1 MIPGLRRSPH
11 LTRVGPLLASFLH
24 AKRPTPAAAARVEK
38 SAIRAWPAPP
48 RSTLMSAA
56 YRFFTPGDIV
66 SGETDVK
73 QKEAGV
79 IRHPTAAAVVEEIVS
94 FFGNGEFF
102 RSYDLAIEAFGKYP
116 EDWWFAHRAVLS
128 LANAGA
134 TELAH
139 RKYVELGLDRQRSP
153 DIRALLAR
161 LKKDMAFAETGARRH
176 ALLEDAHADYEQIFR
191 DAVGARD
198 GAAYYPGINAATLA
212 LLTGHEDRANL
223 LAAEVL
229 SLLKPRLPSLAGA
242 PDRYWVLATALEAN
256 LVTGDLETAR
266 ALVPAVIDAGRDN
279 HADLASTG
287 RQLERIALAR
297 GMGPDVLAAFRMP
310 TIVHYAGHIISSGA
324 GRFSRDEEPKVA
336 ADIAHVLDAMTVG
349 AAYGS
354 LAAGSDILFA
364 EAFLRRGVPLNIV
377 LPFNIEEFKAQSVSV
392 AGESWAPRFHACI
405 AAAKTVRYAT
415 EDAYLGDDHL
425 FTYCSRLAMGLAVLS
440 SRHMHAP
447 LRQLV
452 VWDGEARSGIAGTV
466 VDMKT
471 WQEAGHAQTII
482 RCGARDGA
490 DDLASFKSS
499 KVAPGRRDTRA
510 MLFGD
515 IQGFSK
521 LTDAQLPAFTDLV
534 LGTMGQVLKAYR
546 DDLSFVNTWGDGI
559 FAVFADAGRAAD
571 CALVMQAALS
581 GIDLS
586 AAGLPPTLKLRL
598 GAHLGPVYELPD
610 PVTNRPNYYGAHV
623 SRCARIEPI
632 TPEGCVYVT
641 ETFAAVLALR
651 HAGAFTCDYVG
662 HTDMA
667 KQYGRLRMFLLRRFR
682 GADGPPVLTDI
693 ERQGTA

>member
-1 MIPGLRRSPH
+1 M
-11 LTRVGPLLASFLH
+11 
-24 AKRPTPAAAARVEK
+24 
-38 SAIRAWPAPP
+38 
-48 RSTLMSAA
+48 
-56 YRFFTPGDIV
+56 
-66 SGETDVK
+66 
-73 QKEAGV
+73 
-79 IRHPTAAAVVEEIVS
+79 IRHPTAEAIAGEIAT

-102 RSYDLAIEAFGKYP
+102 RSYDLAMEAFGKYP
-116 EDWWFAHRAVLS
+116 EKWWFAHRAVLS

-134 TELAH
+134 TDLAL
-139 RKYVELGLDRQRSP
+139 RKYDELGLDQQRSP

-161 LKKDMAFAETGARRH
+161 LKKDLAFADAGTRRQT
-176 ALLEDAHADYEQIFR
+176 LLEDACADYEQIFR
-191 DAVGARD
+191 DAVDARD
-198 GAAYYPGINAATLA
+198 SAAYYPGINAASLT
-212 LLTGHEDRANL
+212 LLTGRDDRASMI
-223 LAAEVL
+223 AGEVL
-229 SLLKPRLPSLAGA
+229 SLLKPRLASLAGA

-256 LVTGDLETAR
+256 VVTGDLATAR
-266 ALVPAVIDAGRDN
+266 ALVPEVIDAGRDN
-279 HADLASTG
+279 HADLASTA

-297 GMGPDVLAAFRMP
+297 GLNPDVLAAFRMP
-310 TIVHYAGHIISSGA
+310 AIVHYVGHIISSGS
-324 GRFSRDEEPKVA
+324 GRFSRNEEPTVA
-336 ADIAHVLDAMTVG
+336 AGIAHVLDGMTIG

-364 EAFLRRGVPLNIV
+364 EAFLRRDVPLNIV
-377 LPFNIEEFKAQSVSV
+377 LPFNIDEFVVQSVSV
-392 AGESWAPRFHACI
+392 AGEAWVSRFHACI
-405 AAAKTVRYAT
+405 ATAKTVRYAT

-452 VWDGEARSGIAGTV
+452 VWDGETRSGVAGTV
-466 VDMKT
+466 VDMKA
-471 WQEAGHAQTII
+471 WEEAGHPQTII
-482 RCGARDGA
+482 RCGTRDGA
-490 DDLASFKSS
+490 DDLASFKSP

-515 IQGFSK
+515 IHGFSK
-521 LTDAQLPAFTDLV
+521 LTDAQLPAFTELV

-546 DDLSFVNTWGDGI
+546 DDLLFVNTWGDGL

-571 CALVMQAALS
+571 CALMMQAALS

-662 HTDMA
+662 HADMA